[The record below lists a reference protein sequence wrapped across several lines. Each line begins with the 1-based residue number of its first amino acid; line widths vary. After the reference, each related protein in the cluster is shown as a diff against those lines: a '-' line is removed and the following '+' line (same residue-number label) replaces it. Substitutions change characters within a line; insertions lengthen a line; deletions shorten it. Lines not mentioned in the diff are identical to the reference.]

1 MGRQD
6 LGRVRAGGCPV
17 TAWTRETSEVR
28 LAELAPKIARALG
41 EGWKRE
47 PTRNP
52 DVTHY
57 IALAHGDERVGL
69 HVAYPYG
76 RLEIS
81 GGVSH
86 LRDSKGEAPYYRS
99 EDNPK
104 ITATLS
110 KSPEQIAA
118 DITRRVLPGYR
129 AVLAAVLDR
138 IAKANAYLSATAA
151 TAAKV
156 AEAIGAEPGK
166 DGLVDFYRSTAF
178 PDDSGSAKCSG
189 DRVALSLVD
198 LNVSEACALLA
209 ELKSCREK

>member
-1 MGRQD
+1 
-6 LGRVRAGGCPV
+6 V
-17 TAWTRETSEVR
+17 TTWTRETSEAR
-28 LAELAPKIARALG
+28 LSELAPKIARSLG
-41 EGWKRE
+41 DGWRRE
-47 PTRNP
+47 HNTNP

-57 IALAHGDERVGL
+57 IALTHGEHERIGL

-76 RLEIS
+76 RVEIS
-81 GGVSH
+81 GSLSH
-86 LRDSKGEAPYYRS
+86 LRDAKDEAPYYRS

-129 AVLAAVLDR
+129 VVLAAVLDR
-138 IAKANAYLSATAA
+138 IAKANAHLSATAA

-166 DGLVDFYRSTAF
+166 DGLVDFYCSAAF
-178 PDDSGSAKCSG
+178 PEDSGSAKCSG

-198 LNVSEACALLA
+198 LNVTEACALLA
-209 ELKSCREK
+209 KLKLCRGK